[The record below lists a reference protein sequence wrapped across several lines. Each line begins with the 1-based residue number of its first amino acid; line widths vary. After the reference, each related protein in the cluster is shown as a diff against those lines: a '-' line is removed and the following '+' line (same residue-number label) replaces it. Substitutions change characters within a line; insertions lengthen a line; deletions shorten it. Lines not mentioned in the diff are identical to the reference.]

1 MGWRTKEGKK
11 KALTIKIVSKRGS
24 RKVIGACQRHPLSPA
39 ARCCSPASQALFS
52 HTHFPENIH
61 RSFLYT
67 TEPATRSLLC
77 EGFSFFSLLIP
88 SPFSPF
94 PFCAPRPSDHRSLL
108 LLKYPGDNPTYRW
121 LTVMRFGGCIRGR
134 VQCAMYAYITW
145 SESLCGR
152 QLCRRWLSSV
162 GFNTWLTIHVEAN

>member
-1 MGWRTKEGKK
+1 MCRVPLYSGLCMRGLCMGGRVRTWGGEQKRDKK

-24 RKVIGACQRHPLSPA
+24 RKVIGACQRHPLSPV

-52 HTHFPENIH
+52 HTHVPENIH
-61 RSFLYT
+61 KSFLYT

-108 LLKYPGDNPTYRW
+108 LLKYPGDNPTYR
-121 LTVMRFGGCIRGR
+121 
-134 VQCAMYAYITW
+134 
-145 SESLCGR
+145 
-152 QLCRRWLSSV
+152 
-162 GFNTWLTIHVEAN
+162 

>member
-1 MGWRTKEGKK
+1 MQSSPLLWSMHAWSMHGWEGAYMGWRAKEGKK

-52 HTHFPENIH
+52 HTHVPENIH
-61 RSFLYT
+61 WRFLYT

-108 LLKYPGDNPTYRW
+108 LLKYPGDNPTYR
-121 LTVMRFGGCIRGR
+121 
-134 VQCAMYAYITW
+134 
-145 SESLCGR
+145 
-152 QLCRRWLSSV
+152 
-162 GFNTWLTIHVEAN
+162 